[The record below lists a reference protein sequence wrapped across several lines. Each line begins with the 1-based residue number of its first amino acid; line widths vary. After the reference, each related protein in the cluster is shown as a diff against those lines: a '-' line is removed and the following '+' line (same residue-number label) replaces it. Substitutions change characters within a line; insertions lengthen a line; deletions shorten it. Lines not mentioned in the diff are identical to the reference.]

1 MTPRQ
6 AYALACPLNRA
17 GGIDLTPYRS
27 TRKHATGLLI
37 MTVLAVD
44 R

>member
-1 MTPRQ
+1 VSERQ
-6 AYALACPLNRA
+6 RYALACPLDSTDCD
-17 GGIDLTPYRS
+17 ITPYRA

-37 MTVLAVD
+37 MTILAVD